1 MRVIRSLCSPRNHR
15 DRSRYGSIAGKGEGM
30 AEPPSCRG
38 PLGSDLAVPW
48 GQTPRS
54 YGRDIHG
61 FLPIYPSLVD
71 LVAVTSNSRSLECHS
86 SWFAHFDSDSLNR
99 HHPDVEKG
107 LRYGLQ
113 GPEPARFWRSP
124 AGFGT

>member
-1 MRVIRSLCSPRNHR
+1 MVDMQDL
-15 DRSRYGSIAGKGEGM
+15 
-30 AEPPSCRG
+30 AEPDVLRLPEMSFCEGFRC
-38 PLGSDLAVPW
+38 SNQVVDQPW
-48 GQTPRS
+48 GN
-54 YGRDIHG
+54 
-61 FLPIYPSLVD
+61 LPVGLHRLLY
-71 LVAVTSNSRSLECHS
+71 SNSRSLECHS